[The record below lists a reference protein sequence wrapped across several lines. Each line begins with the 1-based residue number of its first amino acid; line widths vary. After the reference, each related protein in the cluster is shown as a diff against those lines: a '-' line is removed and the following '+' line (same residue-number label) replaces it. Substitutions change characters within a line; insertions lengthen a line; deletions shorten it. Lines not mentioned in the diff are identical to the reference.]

1 MGSRWRR
8 KIDDWETLRGLL
20 KRHYLLTL
28 KEPVI
33 GYWQN
38 IQNIHINE
46 FLIFFYFNVEK
57 KEISRFSKFSSMGFS
72 IWYANILVW
81 TLRSIVWSLTVNS
94 MKSSLLFRSK
104 IKQKKKFSVK
114 IILKIKLLGIPNLL
128 FIKAVQKRGLQ
139 IRTGTNIKIHSQKTL
154 WRRRNPNGKARDP
167 DRYKR
172 WPTVLTVKPENQTG
186 IKGYKPSK

>member
-1 MGSRWRR
+1 MTPKNWWLRNLEGTP
-8 KIDDWETLRGLL
+8 KKTLSFDSQGACDRLL
-20 KRHYLLTL
+20 AIYTKYPY
-28 KEPVI
+28 KWVS
-33 GYWQN
+33 N
-38 IQNIHINE
+38 F
-46 FLIFFYFNVEK
+46 FLFQCGK